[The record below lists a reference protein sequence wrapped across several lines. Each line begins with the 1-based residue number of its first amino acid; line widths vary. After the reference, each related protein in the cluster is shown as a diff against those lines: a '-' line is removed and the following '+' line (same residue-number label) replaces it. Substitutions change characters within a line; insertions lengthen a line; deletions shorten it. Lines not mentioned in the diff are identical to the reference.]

1 MKKLSSFL
9 ASLLFLGTTVWAAG
23 TTTKTQTYIIT
34 PNVLEAL
41 RTDLQQAKFSNIE
54 GLLGKLA
61 NIQSQEFHSRFA
73 MSNEVQ
79 NLLPE
84 AEENLVNLVIYRS
97 QDKASFPRPVSTYI
111 GEKERGIGELLQ
123 ARIAVDPFNLIAS
136 LIFLCA
142 ILHTFFA
149 GRITAKAHHY
159 HHEYEHSV
167 EEKKPKE
174 SKRVLSVIYHFLGE
188 VEAVFGIWAVVLA
201 VVFSTFKGMGAMKEY
216 FVNVNYTEPMF
227 VVIIMTL
234 ASTRPVIQLAELL
247 MSKVAN
253 MLGGTLTAWWLTI
266 MTLGP
271 ILGSFITEPAAM
283 TISALLLANKFYSLK
298 PSHILSYATL
308 GLLFVNISVGGTLS
322 HFAAPPVLM
331 VAAPWGWDFLFMLT
345 HFGWKAVIGIV
356 IATGLYWAFF
366 KKEFAKLEEQY
377 ADLLELKSL
386 QDSEL
391 DTAKIKTDTENA
403 VETFREEL
411 GFLERAMAQFNEVR
425 AKLKQHFASG
435 FQKSPRLEGVFD
447 QIFDQTCQREIE
459 KSMPALI
466 EPKKRPAYLD
476 PRWDQREDPTPAWV
490 MVVHVLFMVWTV
502 FYAHY
507 PPMFIG
513 GFLFFLGFAKITEPC
528 QNRVDLKPAL
538 LVGFF
543 LAGLVIHGGLQAW
556 WIQPV
561 LGSLSEVPLMLGA
574 TVLTAFND
582 NAAITYLSTLVPGF
596 TDSLKYAVVA
606 GAVTGGGLTVIANAP
621 NPAGQSILSRF
632 FQGGISPANLALS
645 ALIPTI
651 IMGLAFMLLPH

>member
-1 MKKLSSFL
+1 MKKILSFLSSFL
-9 ASLLFLGTTVWAAG
+9 FLGTVVFAAG
-23 TTTKTQTYIIT
+23 TKAQTYAIT
-34 PNVLEAL
+34 QSSLDMIKA
-41 RTDLQQAKFSNIE
+41 DLQQAKFNNVDSILSQLE
-54 GLLGKLA
+54 S
-61 NIQSQEFHSRFA
+61 IQGQVFHSKFA
-73 MSNEVQ
+73 MSSQVQ
-79 NLLPE
+79 NLLPDV
-84 AEENLVNLVIYRS
+84 EENLVNLVIYRS
-97 QDKASFPRPVSTYI
+97 QANISFPRPVSSYI
-111 GEKERGIGELLQ
+111 GEKELGIGQLLKS
-123 ARIAVDPFNLIAS
+123 RMSVDPFNLIAS

-149 GRITAKAHHY
+149 GRITAKANHY

-167 EEKKPKE
+167 EERQPKE

-188 VEAVFGIWAVVLA
+188 VEAVFGIWAAVLA
-201 VVFSTFKGMGAMKEY
+201 IVFSYFKGMTAMKQY

-253 MLGGTLTAWWLTI
+253 LLGGTLTAWWLTI
-266 MTLGP
+266 LTLGP

-298 PSHILSYATL
+298 PSNTLAYATL

-331 VAAPWGWDFLFMLT
+331 VAAPWNWDFMFMLT
-345 HFGWKAVIGIV
+345 HFGWKATIGIF

-377 ADLLELKSL
+377 AGLLELKSL

-391 DTAKIKTDTENA
+391 DIVKIQTETEHA
-403 VETFREEL
+403 VETFRKEL
-411 GFLERAMAQFNEVR
+411 GFLEKATAQFNQVR

-435 FQKSPRLEGVFD
+435 FQKSPKLEGVFD
-447 QIFDQTCQREIE
+447 QIFDKTCQREIE

-466 EPKKRPAYLD
+466 EPKKRPAYRD
-476 PRWDQREDPTPAWV
+476 PLWDQREDPTPLWV
-490 MVVHVLFMVWTV
+490 MIIHVLFMVWTV
-502 FYAHY
+502 FYTHY

-513 GFLFFLGFAKITEPC
+513 GFLFFLGFARISETF

-621 NPAGQSILSRF
+621 NPAGQSILSKF
-632 FQGGISPANLALS
+632 FKGGISPANLAIS